1 MTQRKLRPLQLS
13 KGRRRGKDAD
23 CEEQHE
29 QAVADPDQRGVDV
42 DNHAPY
48 RAALKG
54 FRCLRNELPQLGQ
67 LVVPCGNSVFKIS
80 YDPVI
85 TYGLHL
91 TFTKSFQRKIV
102 RFYC

>member
-1 MTQRKLRPLQLS
+1 MAQSKLRPLQLS
-13 KGRRRGKDAD
+13 EGRRRGKDAD
-23 CEEQHE
+23 CKEQDK
-29 QAVADPDQRGVDV
+29 QAVADPNQRRVDV
-42 DNHAPY
+42 DNHSPY
-48 RAALKG
+48 CAALKG

-91 TFTKSFQRKIV
+91 TFKL
-102 RFYC
+102 